1 MTNPIG
7 IVGGGISGTLS
18 VLQII
23 KQSKKPL
30 SIYWFDTQNK
40 FCKGYAYNTFD
51 EGHLLN
57 VRASNM
63 SVFPDEP
70 NHFVN
75 WLSVNH
81 PKYSPKDFVSRK
93 LFGDYVLHTFELL
106 KKSNALI
113 TIHQIA
119 EEVKSIKKIGD
130 CFEMNTHQNYQVQ
143 KIILGFGN
151 FLPAHP
157 RSVSK
162 EFISSKN
169 YFQNAFN
176 VQLTNQIQLHNNITI
191 IGSGLTMIDVI
202 VSLSHFNYKGK
213 INVISP
219 HAYIPQAH
227 QENPLPSVEPFVN
240 QNQAYTL
247 LEILSLVNKQLK
259 KAKKENLNLHSVVD
273 SMRPFLQNLWLNFS
287 IEEKKQFLRHLR
299 HKWGVARHRAPSQS
313 MAIFNALKSSNQ
325 LQLIKGRIS
334 DIKLQTSGFDI
345 LYSNNQT
352 EQQTL
357 HTQLI
362 INCTGPE
369 SDYSQL
375 KSPLIQDLINNQIIS
390 PDSIKYGINAQKDG
404 YIIDNIYTIGPP
416 LKGILWESVAVPEIR
431 VQAQELAPKIICD

>member
-1 MTNPIG
+1 MTNAIG

-63 SVFPDEP
+63 SIFPDEP

-81 PKYSPKDFVSRK
+81 PNYSPKDFVSRK
-93 LFGDYVLHTFELL
+93 LFGDYVLYTFESL
-106 KKSNALI
+106 KNSNPLI
-113 TIHQIA
+113 SIYQIT
-119 EEVKSIKKIGD
+119 EEVKSIKKVGD
-130 CFEMNTHQNYQVQ
+130 NFEMNTHQNYQVQ

-157 RSVSK
+157 RSISK

-191 IGSGLTMIDVI
+191 IGSGLTMIDMI

-240 QNQAYTL
+240 QNQTYTL